1 MSPTR
6 RSGLGKGLSSL
17 IPADVKSDGSTFREI
32 DVDTVVPNRYQ
43 PRDHFDEETLSSL
56 AASIAE
62 VGVIQPIVVRATDE
76 GYELIAGE
84 RRWRAARRANLPSI
98 PAIVRDSD
106 DLGSLETAVVENL
119 HRQDLNALE
128 EAAAYQQL
136 IEDFS
141 FTQEQ
146 VATRVGRSRSAVAN
160 TIRLLQLPGSVQ
172 RLVIEGQLSAGHAR
186 ALLATADQ
194 AEQERV
200 AQLIVRERLTVRET
214 EELLRGGDADEVD
227 DDNVGNDTG
236 AGKTKP
242 SSKTAGETKDAGVL
256 ELEEL
261 LASRLET
268 RVKVQLGKGPGRL
281 VIDFA
286 DLTDLERIYRVITP
300 PGTTVCAK
308 CVTFVTQTCLWKN
321 LGVNGGHPLEDPGDT
336 SGQWLVGSKDRPI
349 APAGECVAE
358 RQRQCRHSLDHARG
372 FANATPHGRHA
383 CLA

>member
-17 IPADVKSDGSTFREI
+17 IPADVETDGSTFREI
-32 DVDTVVPNRYQ
+32 DVDAVVPNRYQ

-98 PAIVRDSD
+98 PAIIRDSD

-136 IEDFS
+136 IEDFN

-146 VATRVGRSRSAVAN
+146 VATRVGRSRSAIAN
-160 TIRLLQLPGSVQ
+160 TIRLLQLPGAVQ

-186 ALLATADQ
+186 ALLVAADP

-200 AQLIVRERLTVRET
+200 AQRIVRDRLTVRET
-214 EELLRGGDADEVD
+214 EELLRGEDAGEADDDDADT
-227 DDNVGNDTG
+227 DTG

-261 LASRLET
+261 LATRLET

-286 DLTDLERIYRVITP
+286 DLSDLERIYRVITP
-300 PGTTVCAK
+300 PGTT
-308 CVTFVTQTCLWKN
+308 
-321 LGVNGGHPLEDPGDT
+321 
-336 SGQWLVGSKDRPI
+336 S
-349 APAGECVAE
+349 
-358 RQRQCRHSLDHARG
+358 
-372 FANATPHGRHA
+372 
-383 CLA
+383 

>member
-17 IPADVKSDGSTFREI
+17 IPADVETDGSTFREI
-32 DVDTVVPNRYQ
+32 DVDAVVPNRYQ

-98 PAIVRDSD
+98 PAIIRDSD

-136 IEDFS
+136 IEDFN

-146 VATRVGRSRSAVAN
+146 VATRVGRSRSAIAN
-160 TIRLLQLPGSVQ
+160 TIRLLQLPGAVQ

-186 ALLATADQ
+186 ALLVAADP

-200 AQLIVRERLTVRET
+200 AQRIVRDRLTVRET
-214 EELLRGGDADEVD
+214 EELLRGEDAGEADDDDADT
-227 DDNVGNDTG
+227 DTG
-236 AGKTKP
+236 AGRTKP

-261 LASRLET
+261 LATRLET

-286 DLTDLERIYRVITP
+286 DLSDLERIYRVITP
-300 PGTTVCAK
+300 PGTT
-308 CVTFVTQTCLWKN
+308 
-321 LGVNGGHPLEDPGDT
+321 
-336 SGQWLVGSKDRPI
+336 S
-349 APAGECVAE
+349 
-358 RQRQCRHSLDHARG
+358 
-372 FANATPHGRHA
+372 
-383 CLA
+383 